1 MPEIKHQ
8 FAGGKMNKD
17 LDERLVPN
25 GEYRDAMN
33 IQVST
38 SEGSGVGTVQN
49 ILGNLEVLVGFPLL
63 NTTCVGSVADEKSDS
78 SYWFIR
84 GSDQNSAIPGA
95 IEAGTYSRDYI
106 IRNRSEG
113 VDIIFTDTKLIISK
127 TPSGTSIDMVNN
139 MIEVDSDWASV
150 ISVGDVLTDIMTV
163 DSQGFGVSHPQETVV
178 TSVIAPLAIGGSY
191 KIIVSNIEGFVYA
204 ASGLVVG
211 TLPLSGPHFLYF
223 KSNCL
228 DFQLDS
234 NITGINII
242 DNLLFWTDN
251 HGEPKM
257 LNIDRSREGTH
268 QDGLLHTKLVNP
280 QLPSLQAFKKVEAH
294 HIQVIKR
301 KPTHALR
308 TIQNESRRAGL
319 TIGQNISF
327 QFSDATANAFEAGY
341 EGSFTVDSTL
351 AGVNVNYEQNDI
363 ILLLNTFDQDDV
375 TSGRNLP
382 EQFDVKVLIQ
392 SITHDATTGL
402 SEIDFQIISI
412 DINTPFVL
420 TDYTSII
427 YEPNSTFFDKEML
440 RFSYRYNF
448 LDGQVSA
455 YAPFTPTIFS
465 SGEFKY
471 DQLNAYNYGMV
482 NNVTDL
488 TLSNFIDFQ
497 NTLDVVSVDLL
508 VKKDGDPS
516 VYLIDTIRRED
527 YPSTSYDSTGSPSG
541 GSYKFNPK
549 QVQATIPSNQLLRPY
564 DNVPRKALAQELTGN
579 RIVYGNYLEAYNY
592 PSNNTDL
599 KPGIANRPTRLIQ
612 PKDGYPSIKTQR
624 NYQVG
629 MVLVDKE
636 GRESPIITNE
646 NANVDVPKSLLDNN
660 TMLTVSNNS
669 ILPSWVNS
677 YKYYVKDSSKPSYNL
692 VIDSF
697 YKSESGDY
705 WVSVPSSERN
715 KVKEGDLIELK
726 KGINDNRA
734 LLQPL
739 RTKVI
744 AIENEAPDFIK
755 LVYRKLGKAQV
766 EWVDINANPHDLF
779 PPDGR
784 PSIGQDWFKIDKENW
799 MRENVTTYGGGA
811 DLKDLDLAFS
821 FDAVGTTGAVIGGF
835 FKSRL
840 YMGECTVN
848 LDDNNAAPS
857 VTNLAVYHIRLDEN
871 IRATDDFMFDA
882 STTSGLSV
890 NLNLTVYKKTFSP
903 SSEYHGKFFMKLE
916 AKTDLVESIAPT
928 DIINVTETQQAKVE
942 IRNFVDNAV
951 DGFGGTTNKSISG
964 VTMLNSTYTGGVV
977 TGRTDTYD
985 KWKAILEYDQ
995 NPNTD
1000 FIPQYW
1006 FIDKMYKLR
1015 EQNQYNLT
1023 APTYLGSSNGDGY
1036 GLGVFKCTTLQATDD
1051 LGTPSYNKETDPL
1064 SPTYGQNRGWL
1075 QVGQWYMEMSIVGMM
1090 KVIPRN
1096 PTYGAW
1102 DIGVPNAIPSG
1113 EDSAWDIRY
1122 QRKGIG
1128 YTQQFTVPWT
1138 YDNDIFE
1145 PTNQQAILSSFIT
1158 PGQKFKYEGGIKIF
1172 TIVDYTFEWR
1182 WNHTSIETAESNAAA
1197 DMNAFADPSNRRL
1210 CIILQIDQDPTT
1222 DIAIDP
1228 TNINQ
1233 VNASDSAKII
1243 FLTQDIN
1250 VGPGEAVLSSNNPA
1264 VFEVPIEDEESL
1276 DIYYEASDEIP
1287 ITLTYEDLIRL
1298 IPIGSTVTF
1307 PANPNILSNSV
1318 VTNITI
1324 PDLGQSS
1331 RIQIN
1336 NAATGSYLQWQAAIT
1351 SGDKLLFNT
1360 PSGNV
1365 IGISMQAVQGGTTAT
1380 PLITPVNNT
1389 LNDNVNYG
1397 LSWSNCVSFR
1407 NGVESVYLKDDFNEI
1422 FLSKGVKASSTL
1434 EKEYQEKRKSSGLIY
1449 SGLFNS
1455 TSDLNNLNQFIA
1467 AEQITKDLNPTYG
1480 SIQKLHTRDTDL
1492 VTLCEDK
1499 VLKVL
1504 ANKDAVFNADGNP
1517 QLTANNNVLGQTIP
1531 FTGEFGISKNPE
1543 SFASESFRVYFTDK
1557 IRGAVLRLSRDGL
1570 TPISDH
1576 GMKDWF
1582 RDNLKLNDT
1591 LLGSYDDK
1599 KDEYNITLS
1608 ETTENVGKSVSFRE
1622 DVRGWVSFKSFV
1634 PQNGVSCANEYYT
1647 FNNNALWKHNVEKF
1661 NNQGDEVGRN
1671 TFYNSHVNSTVNVIL
1686 NDVPSS
1692 VKSFNT
1698 INYEGSQS
1706 KIETNYLDKQYY
1718 NLHLKKGWHVDSIF
1732 TNKERGTLN
1741 EFIEKEGKWFNYIKG
1756 ESVQLSGQ
1764 YLLQGSSTFD
1774 QASFA
1779 IQGLGVLSSNPI
1791 AVTIA
1796 GCTDSNA
1803 SNYNSDATLDDGSCT
1818 AVVYGCLEP
1827 TASNFYSSAN
1837 TADLSCIWL
1846 GCVCN
1851 PTTYPTGCTNLLPT
1865 FPPAEA
1871 YAFNGGAN
1879 IYDDG
1884 TCIAVV
1890 NGCTDPTAAN
1900 YDALANVDDGSC
1912 VSVVNGCTVQ
1922 LSDNYNS
1929 LANTDDGTCTWVGC
1943 TNVLATNYGWY
1954 GWPNSGTG
1962 GGGTGFPG
1970 IVSTYAQAGPTYGMQ
1985 DDGNCQGGGCI
1996 DSTADNYDAA
2006 AVYDDGSCLF
2016 CSWGTGFYSTQ
2027 AQDVSLTGLAD
2038 GQIAINIDPNVA
2050 QYLPYNYGLV
2060 DSQGNTYPNV
2070 FYGQTLNGISDPNS
2084 VLFTGLIEET
2094 YTIIIQGAPQTN
2106 GLTCIFTIQ
2115 NAAVI
2120 GFTPPVIYSGCTNP
2134 LSCNF
2139 MFPADATHVDNGS
2152 CEFVTCAGCMDPTAS
2167 VQNPAG
2173 YLNTVSGAFNTQGA
2187 GTSTTPSPCLDFG
2200 NPGACVIDC
2209 AGVYGGNDF
2218 GCCAYTIYGCT
2229 DANAINFNAAAN
2241 TNDGSCAFQ
2250 GCMDFTFGPFADTE
2264 GNDQSGN
2271 PCSYPCVDAG
2281 GIDLGYNANNF
2292 NPNATISDPSACT
2305 YTTQGCMDTG
2315 YLSVANGDA
2324 YNSPNPGV
2332 QACNYD
2338 INASI
2343 DDGSCVYGFSGAT
2356 IGDPNAFDNLGG
2368 VTTPVYY
2375 IPTGANQP
2383 LPTIQHNT
2391 STYPIAPNYLPI
2403 GVSDVGL
2410 TIYSQSLSM
2419 AQYAGSGQINLT
2431 LYKLVGTTYTTV
2443 HTEIIPTTPQFWFNQ
2458 AGSSVYGFRNA
2469 SGFQPPY
2476 PFGPGQ
2482 TSALNYVFDVYEA
2495 WPATPLVKAQYA
2507 LEITSSIGG
2516 NEYGKPAIFNGATP
2530 SCGIFQAFEINAV
2543 SVCQH
2548 PDSITGCTDPSA
2560 CNYDPLATCE
2570 DFNDCFYGGPQDP
2583 NAVFY
2588 YDANQT
2594 PSCFQATPCQVA
2606 GGILPTGTTYAT
2618 LADCQL
2624 ANQGVGA

>member
-8 FAGGKMNKD
+8 FTGGKMNKD

-49 ILGNLEVLVGFPLL
+49 VLGNLEVLIGFQLL
-63 NTTCVGSVADEKSDS
+63 DTTCVGSIADEKSDS

-84 GSDQNSAIPGA
+84 GSDASSPIPGA
-95 IEAGTYSRDYI
+95 IEAGVYSRDYI

-127 TPSGTSIDMVNN
+127 TLTGVSIDIANN
-139 MIEVDSDWASV
+139 IIEVDAAWADV

-163 DSQGFGVSHPQETVV
+163 DSQGLGISHPQQTVV
-178 TSVIAPLAIGGSY
+178 TSIIAPVSVGGSY
-191 KIIVSNIEGFVYA
+191 KIAVNNIESSVYA
-204 ASGLVVG
+204 ASGLIIG
-211 TLPLSGPHFLYF
+211 TLPLTGPHFLYF

-251 HGEPKM
+251 NGEPKM

-268 QDGLLHTKLVNP
+268 QDGLLHTRLVNP
-280 QLPSLQAFKKVEAH
+280 QLPLLQNFKKVEPH

-308 TIQNESRRAGL
+308 TVQSEARRAGL

-327 QFSDATANAFEAGY
+327 QFSDATAITFEAGY
-341 EGSFTVDSTL
+341 EGSFTVDSTVP
-351 AGVNVNYEQNDI
+351 GVNVNYDQNDI
-363 ILLLNTFDQDDV
+363 ILLLNSVDQNDV

-392 SITHDATTGL
+392 SITHDVTTGIT
-402 SEIDFQIISI
+402 EIDFQIISI

-427 YEPNSTFFDKEML
+427 YEPNSTLFDKEMF

-455 YAPFTPTIFS
+455 YAPFTPTVFA

-488 TLSNFIDFQ
+488 TLSNFVDFQ
-497 NTLDVVSVDLL
+497 NTLDVVSIDLL
-508 VKKDGDPS
+508 VKNDGDPS
-516 VYLIDTIRRED
+516 VYLIDTVRRED
-527 YPSTSYDSTGSPSG
+527 YPSTSYDSSGSPSG

-549 QVQATIPSNQLLRPY
+549 QVHATIPSNQLLRPY

-599 KPGIANRPTRLIQ
+599 KPGVANRPTRLVQ

-669 ILPSWVNS
+669 ILPGWVNS

-766 EWVDINANPHDLF
+766 EWVDINSNSNELF
-779 PPDGR
+779 TSDGR
-784 PSIGQDWFKIDKENW
+784 PSIGQDWFKIDKEQW
-799 MRENVTTYGGGA
+799 MKENVTTYGGGA

-821 FDAVGTTGAVIGGF
+821 FDAVGLVSSVIGGF
-835 FKSRL
+835 FKSKL

-848 LDDNNAAPS
+848 LDDSSAPPS
-857 VTNLAVYHIRLDEN
+857 ATNLAVYHIRLDEN
-871 IRATDDFMFDA
+871 IRPTDDFMFDT
-882 STTSGLSV
+882 SSTSGL
-890 NLNLTVYKKTFSP
+890 NPALNLTVYKKTFTA

-928 DIINVTETQQAKVE
+928 DIINVTESQQAKVE
-942 IRNFVDNAV
+942 IRNFVDHAV
-951 DGFGGTTNKSISG
+951 SPGGQTTNKSISG
-964 VTMLNSTYTGGVV
+964 QTMSTTTYNSGAVA
-977 TGRTDTYD
+977 GRMDTYD
-985 KWKAILEYDQ
+985 KWKSLLEYDL
-995 NPNTD
+995 NTAAD

-1006 FIDKMYKLR
+1006 FVDRMWKAR
-1015 EQNQYNLT
+1015 DQNQYDLT
-1023 APTYLGSSNGDGY
+1023 SPTYQGGSNGGGY
-1036 GLGVFKCTTLQATDD
+1036 GLGVFNCTVDQATSS
-1051 LGTPSYNKETDPL
+1051 LPNATPSYNRENDST
-1064 SPTYGQNRGWL
+1064 SPDYGLNRGWL
-1075 QVGQWYMEMSIVGMM
+1075 QAGQWYMEMSIAGMM
-1090 KVIPRN
+1090 KKIPMDT
-1096 PTYGAW
+1096 TYNTYN
-1102 DIGVPNAIPSG
+1102 IGVANATPQG
-1113 EDSAWDIRY
+1113 EDSAWDIRF

-1128 YTQQFTVPWT
+1128 YTQAFSAPWT
-1138 YDNDIFE
+1138 YDNDIPD
-1145 PTNQQAILSSFIT
+1145 PTNQSAILSSFIT
-1158 PGQKFKYEGGIKIF
+1158 PGQKFKYEGGVTIF
-1172 TIVDYTFEWR
+1172 TILDYTFEWR
-1182 WNHTSIETAESNAAA
+1182 WNHTTIETAESNATS
-1197 DMNAFADPSNRRL
+1197 DQEAFVDPSNRRL
-1210 CIILQIDQDPTT
+1210 CIILQIDQDPTS

-1233 VNASDSAKII
+1233 VNAFDTAKII

-1264 VFEVPIEDEESL
+1264 VFEVPKEDEESL

-1287 ITLTYEDLIRL
+1287 ITLSYEDLIRL
-1298 IPIGSTVTF
+1298 IPIGSTVAF
-1307 PANPNILSNSV
+1307 PAGPTLLSNSV

-1324 PDLGQSS
+1324 PDLGQQS

-1336 NAATGSYLQWQAAIT
+1336 NAAGGNASYIQWQAAIT
-1351 SGDKLLFNT
+1351 NGDKLQFNT

-1365 IGISMQAVQGGTTAT
+1365 IGISIQAVQGGTSST

-1397 LSWSNCVSFR
+1397 LSWSNCISFR

-1557 IRGAVLRLSRDGL
+1557 TRGAVMRLSKDGL

-1599 KDEYNITLS
+1599 KDEYNITLKQ
-1608 ETTENVGKSVSFRE
+1608 TTENTGKSVSFRE

-1634 PQNGVSCANEYYT
+1634 PQNGISCANEYYT
-1647 FNNNALWKHNVEKF
+1647 FNTDALWKHNVEKF
-1661 NNQGDEVGRN
+1661 NSQGNEVGRN
-1671 TFYNSHVNSTVNVIL
+1671 TFYNNHVNSTLNVIL

-1706 KIETNYLDKQYY
+1706 KIETNYLDKEYY
-1718 NLHLKKGWHVDSIF
+1718 NLHQKKGWHVDSIF
-1732 TNKERGTLN
+1732 TNKESGTVN

-1756 ESVQLSGQ
+1756 KQVQLSGQ
-1764 YLLQGSSTFD
+1764 YLLPGSSTFD

-1791 AVTIA
+1791 NVTIA
-1796 GCTDSNA
+1796 GCNEVNA
-1803 SNYNSDATLDDGSCT
+1803 FNYNPDATVNDGSCIP
-1818 AVVYGCLEP
+1818 VVYGCLLAG
-1827 TASNFYSSAN
+1827 ASNWAISAN
-1837 TADLSCIWL
+1837 TDTGDSCVWL

-1851 PTTYPTGCTNLLPT
+1851 PSIYPNGCTNPSP
-1865 FPPAEA
+1865 FSAEA
-1871 YAFNGGAN
+1871 FLYNGGN
-1879 IYDDG
+1879 SIFEDG
-1884 TCIAVV
+1884 SCIAIV
-1890 NGCTDPTAAN
+1890 NGCTDVTAAN

-1912 VSVVNGCTVQ
+1912 ASVVTGCTVA
-1922 LSDNYNS
+1922 LSDNYNP

-1954 GWPNSGTG
+1954 GWGTGG

-1970 IVSTYAQAGPTYGMQ
+1970 SASTYAQASPAFGIQ
-1985 DDGNCQGGGCI
+1985 DDGNCQGAGC
-1996 DSTADNYDAA
+1996 TNPLAQNYDAA
-2006 AVYDDGSCLF
+2006 ATYDDGSCLV
-2016 CSWGTGFYSTQ
+2016 CNWGNNQPYANMIRG
-2027 AQDVSLTGLAD
+2027 VSASGLSD
-2038 GQIAINIDPNVA
+2038 GQIALITGPPA
-2050 QYLPYNYGLV
+2050 PYLPYIYTLV
-2060 DSQGNTYPNV
+2060 AANGTVYDLPFIGQGID
-2070 FYGQTLNGISDPNS
+2070 GIGDPDA
-2084 VLFTGLIEET
+2084 VLF
-2094 YTIIIQGAPQTN
+2094 N
-2106 GLTCIFTIQ
+2106 GLPEGDYIPLVLGVNGCIYQ
-2115 NAAVI
+2115 GVPLNI
-2120 GFTPPVIYSGCTNP
+2120 GILPPVIYYGCTDAT
-2134 LSCNF
+2134 SCNF
-2139 MFPADATHVDNGS
+2139 EFYADATHVDNNS

-2167 VQNPAG
+2167 VQSPAG
-2173 YLNTVSGAFNTQGA
+2173 YGNAVTGAFNTQGSGTA
-2187 GTSTTPSPCLDFG
+2187 TSTSPCLDFS
-2200 NPGACVIDC
+2200 NPGPCLIDC
-2209 AGVYGGNDF
+2209 AGVFGGNDY
-2218 GCCAYTIYGCT
+2218 GCCAYTIYGCM
-2229 DANAINFNAAAN
+2229 DATAVNYNSSAN
-2241 TNDGSCAFQ
+2241 VSDGSCYFS
-2250 GCMDFTFGPFADTE
+2250 GCMDFTFGSFSDTE

-2271 PCSYPCVDAG
+2271 PCQYPCQDAN

-2292 NPNATISDPSACT
+2292 NPNATVSDPQACT
-2305 YTTQGCMDTG
+2305 YTSQGCMDTG
-2315 YLSVANGDA
+2315 YLNIANGDP

-2338 INASI
+2338 INAQA
-2343 DDGSCVYGFSGAT
+2343 DNGTCVYGFNGAT
-2356 IGDPNAFDNLGG
+2356 IGDPNAFDQFGG
-2368 VTTPVYY
+2368 VTTPIFYT
-2375 IPTGANQP
+2375 PTGLNQP
-2383 LPTIQHNT
+2383 VPTIQHNT
-2391 STYPIAPNYLPI
+2391 STYPVAPNYLPI
-2403 GVSDVGL
+2403 GFDDVGL
-2410 TIYSQSLSM
+2410 TIFSQSSSM
-2419 AQYAGSGQINLT
+2419 AQYSGSGQINLT
-2431 LYKLVGTTYTTV
+2431 LYKQVGNTYTSV
-2443 HTEIIPTTPQFWFNQ
+2443 HTQSIPTTAQFWLNQ
-2458 AGSSVYGFRNA
+2458 AGGAVYGLRNA
-2469 SGFQPPY
+2469 SSQPPY

-2482 TSALNYVFDVYEA
+2482 TSPLNYVFDVYVNPNA
-2495 WPATPLVKAQYA
+2495 VPLVKVQYA
-2507 LEITSSIGG
+2507 LEITSTING
-2516 NEYGKPAIFNGATP
+2516 NEYGKPLIFNGATP
-2530 SCGIFQAFEINAV
+2530 TCGVFQAFEINTQ

-2560 CNYDPLATCE
+2560 CNYDPLANCE
-2570 DFNDCFYGGPQDP
+2570 DFGSCYYGGIPNP

-2588 YDANQT
+2588 YSANQS
-2594 PSCFQATPCQVA
+2594 PSCFQASPCQM
-2606 GGILPTGTTYAT
+2606 GGFGAPLPPPPTFAT
-2618 LADCQL
+2618 LAICQQ
-2624 ANQGVGA
+2624 ANPGPSV